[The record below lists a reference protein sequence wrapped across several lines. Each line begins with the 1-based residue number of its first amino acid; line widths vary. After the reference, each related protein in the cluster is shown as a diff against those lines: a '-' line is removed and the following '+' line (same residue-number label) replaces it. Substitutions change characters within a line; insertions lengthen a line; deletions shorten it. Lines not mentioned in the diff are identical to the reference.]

1 MEEPKILYETPEY
14 FLLYKPP
21 FWSCTT
27 NKNLSHYK
35 EYPLHNKL
43 IILYILFKLNN
54 RFIISD
60 RKYPVGLMNRLDMET
75 SGVVFVAKNQVG
87 YDKLFKIIH
96 TNKENICKIYLCL
109 ANNSYLKSKN
119 IINKPINCNEKITFR
134 KYDAHCFVTNKKN
147 DKYKAKSLFYKIGS
161 IRYKNKDYTLFFVR
175 IYSGKKHQIRIHA
188 LSVGNPLVS
197 DPKYIDKETLL
208 ENKKLV
214 PRLFL
219 HNIYYKYKYDGEEKE
234 IMVPLEKDLLK
245 CLEKLGINHK
255 YLSKIPDELKLFSS

>member
-27 NKNLSHYK
+27 NKILSYYK

-43 IILYILFKLNN
+43 IILYILFKLSN
-54 RFIISD
+54 RFRISD
-60 RKYPVGLMNRLDMET
+60 RKYPVGLMNRLDIET
-75 SGVVFVAKNQVG
+75 SGVVFVAKNDTG
-87 YDKLFKIIH
+87 FNKLFKIIH

-119 IINKPINCNEKITFR
+119 IINKPINCNEKINYH
-134 KYDAHCFVTNKKN
+134 KYDAYCFITNKQN

-161 IRYKNKDYTLFFVR
+161 VRYKNRNYTLFFVR
-175 IYSGKKHQIRIHA
+175 IYSGKKHQIRVHA
-188 LSVGNPLVS
+188 KSIGNPLVS
-197 DPKYIDKETLL
+197 DPKYLDKKTLL
-208 ENKKLV
+208 ENRKLV

-219 HNIYYKYKYDGEEKE
+219 HNIYYKYIYDGEVKE
-234 IMVPLEKDLLK
+234 IMVPLEDDLLK
-245 CLEKLGINHK
+245 CLEKLGINYNSLK
-255 YLSKIPDELKLFSS
+255 KIPDELLSFST